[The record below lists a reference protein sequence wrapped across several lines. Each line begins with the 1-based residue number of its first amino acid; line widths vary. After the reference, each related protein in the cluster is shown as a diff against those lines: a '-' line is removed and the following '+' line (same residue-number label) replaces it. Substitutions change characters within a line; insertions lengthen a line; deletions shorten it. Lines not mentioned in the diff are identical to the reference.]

1 MSVGDAF
8 LAQRIQEAFDRQ
20 QAMDEKLD
28 LVLEML
34 GEFMAT
40 AAEQLNAL
48 NVKLDDLIADVQAAL
63 ATLNAERENLT
74 TPGQAALD
82 SITAKVAAFDAE
94 IGDAD
99 GSDTPVP
106 TP

>member
-1 MSVGDAF
+1 MSLGDAF
-8 LAQRIQEAFDRQ
+8 LAQQIQEAFDRLEG
-20 QAMDEKLD
+20 MDEKLD

-40 AAEQLNAL
+40 AAEQLNLL
-48 NVKLDDLIADVQAAL
+48 NTKLDDLIADIRAAL
-63 ATLNAERENLT
+63 EALNAERENLT
-74 TPGQAALD
+74 PTGQAALD
-82 SITAKVAAFDAE
+82 AITVKVDAFDAE

-99 GSDTPVP
+99 GSDTPP